1 MSRLP
6 LIEIEQMSP
15 EQREQYARFPSN
27 LTRGLL
33 LAEPP
38 LSQALPMLANA
49 LRSSSLSPKIRE
61 AVILRV
67 AALHHS
73 DYERLQHAGQ
83 ASKVGWSQIEVE
95 ALQAGDIYGLP
106 HEVAAILEFVDEA
119 VHSGD
124 VGDELFLKVR
134 ASLSP
139 AAIATLILLI
149 GHYMMIAR
157 FTAILRIDLD
167 EKPDPWTQ
175 PH

>member
-6 LIEIEQMSP
+6 LIEIEQMTP

-49 LRSSSLSPKIRE
+49 LRTSSLDPKTRE

-67 AALHHS
+67 ASLHHS
-73 DYERLQHAGQ
+73 DYERMQHAGQ
-83 ASKVGWSQIEVE
+83 VSKVGWSQSEIK
-95 ALQAGDIYGLP
+95 ALQAGDISAMP
-106 HEVAAILEFVDEA
+106 NEVAAILEFVDEA

-124 VGDELFLKVR
+124 VGDELFLNVR
-134 ASLSP
+134 EILSP
-139 AAIATLILLI
+139 ADIATLILLI

>member
-83 ASKVGWSQIEVE
+83 ASKVGWSQI
-95 ALQAGDIYGLP
+95 DRLP

-124 VGDELFLKVR
+124 VGDERFLRVR
-134 ASLSP
+134 EILSP
-139 AAIATLILLI
+139 ADIATLILLI

-167 EKPDPWTQ
+167 EKPDLWTQ